1 MSRKFTVLLIEDE
14 NAAKRALKRALGK
27 LNFEHQILEEFET
40 VKGAAAWLKT
50 NNTPDLIFMDIQLSD
65 GISFEIFDKVTIQS
79 PVIFTTAYDE
89 YAIQAFRVNGLD
101 YLLKPIDDEDLSEA
115 IERFKTNFST
125 NSTRA
130 EDLSSLHQVLQK
142 LHKPAYR
149 ESFLVH
155 HKHKM
160 LMINVQDIAYF
171 YVNNKVTY
179 IKSNKNQDYAL
190 DIKMEEIEKQ
200 VDPAQF
206 FRANRQ
212 YLVSKRSI
220 QEIEFYFNS
229 KLSLTL
235 HPPTL
240 ELVTISKEKAPSFKF
255 WANK

>member
-1 MSRKFTVLLIEDE
+1 MSKTFSILLIEDE
-14 NAAKRALKRALGK
+14 DAAKRALKRALGK
-27 LNFEHQILEEFET
+27 LDFEHQILEEFET
-40 VKGAAAWLKT
+40 VKGAVAWL
-50 NNTPDLIFMDIQLSD
+50 NANDTPDLIFMDIQLSD

-101 YLLKPIDDEDLSEA
+101 YLLKPIDDEDLSQA
-115 IERFKTNFST
+115 IKRFKANVSSSS
-125 NSTRA
+125 N
-130 EDLSSLHQVLQK
+130 EDLNVLHQALQN
-142 LHKPAYR
+142 LSKPAYR

-155 HKHKM
+155 FKHKM

-179 IKSNKNQDYAL
+179 IKNTKNQDFVL
-190 DIKMEEIEKQ
+190 DIKMEDIEKQ
-200 VDPAQF
+200 VAPSQF

-235 HPPTL
+235 QPPTPD
-240 ELVTISKEKAPSFKF
+240 LVTISKEKTPSFKN
-255 WANK
+255 WANT